1 MMPSGD
7 AFTSARVLSATL
19 TSVMFGSRRRVLWL
33 LLMVLTA
40 SGCANE
46 RPSWADRNQQVI
58 DTHKVTGRTRE
69 LPKVTI
75 PMALSDGEPVERDKL
90 PAITIAPGVMGRL
103 AWGRGALVERIE
115 MQPNASYP
123 SQTLGEELF
132 VIVLDGSATITVA
145 GKATE
150 LTRDHAIYLQPGA
163 TRSMTAGANGFRAF
177 EIYSPVRLDHL
188 ALAGQKTSGIT
199 ATFPDQ
205 GVTPSLSPGVVI
217 DLNDVQL
224 TPLVD
229 PTPGKSYRRST
240 TSARLLWGKNAQISL
255 VHIDPE
261 SEIALHIHPE
271 DQLTTTLR
279 GTIDQGVM
287 DRTYPESG
295 AAGHVL
301 FLPGGMAH
309 SGKAGDVGVDQLDV
323 FWPVRP
329 DYVERA
335 KKQDALYADIIAP
348 GERPKKL
355 AEGFTFTEGPAWL
368 KGKLYFSDMWFKNA
382 AAGDY
387 TGSPARSRLIAME
400 PDGKFRVLSSGM
412 QSNGTIAA
420 QNGNLIVCD
429 MFGHRVV
436 EVDPANGRVVRVLL
450 SKVNGLPIDG
460 PNDLVMDAKGGIY
473 VTDPQFT
480 PDAKKSQPGKQ
491 VYYIAPDG
499 TARVVIGPGEYAM
512 PNGVELSPD
521 GKRLY
526 VNNTWQQP
534 GANFIWTYDVGADGS
549 LSNKRQFAVVNLTP
563 QVLQAANPA
572 DRLDSGA
579 DGSAVDADGRYYVAS
594 RTGVQ
599 IFQPDGTY
607 AGTIFVPQYPVSITF
622 GGPNNDILYM
632 VGESSVWSIQ
642 TKARGF
648 RHPSRMN

>member
-1 MMPSGD
+1 MMLSRD
-7 AFTSARVLSATL
+7 VFRSVLAQSPTL
-19 TSVMFGSRRRVLWL
+19 TRRTFPSRRSVPWLVLL
-33 LLMVLTA
+33 ALA
-40 SGCANE
+40 AAGCADE
-46 RPSWADRNQQVI
+46 RPSWTDRNQRVI
-58 DTHKVTGRTRE
+58 DERKITGRTRE
-69 LPKVTI
+69 LPRVSL
-75 PMALSDGEPVERDKL
+75 PMILTDGEPVERAKL
-90 PAITIAPGVMGRL
+90 PAITIAPGVTGTL
-103 AWGRGALVERIE
+103 SWGRGALVERLE
-115 MQPNASYP
+115 MQADAAYP

-132 VIVLDGSATITVA
+132 VIVLDGSATITAA
-145 GKATE
+145 GKKTE

-163 TRSMTAGANGFRAF
+163 TRSMKAGAKGFRAF

-188 ALAGQKTSGIT
+188 AMAGQQTSGIN

-205 GVTPSLSPGVVI
+205 GVTPSLQPAVVI

-224 TPLVD
+224 TPLTD
-229 PTPGKSYRRST
+229 PTAGKSYHRST
-240 TSARLLWGKNAQISL
+240 TSARLLWGRNAQISL
-255 VHIDPE
+255 VHIDPQ
-261 SEIALHIHPE
+261 SEITLHTHPE

-279 GTIDQGVM
+279 GTIEQGVM
-287 DRTYPESG
+287 DRTYQESG

-301 FLPGGMAH
+301 FLPGGMVH

-335 KKQDALYADIIAP
+335 KKQEALYAEIIAP
-348 GERPKKL
+348 GETPKKV
-355 AEGFTFTEGPAWL
+355 AEGFTFTEGPTWL

-387 TGSPARSRLIAME
+387 TGSPARSRLVAMG
-400 PDGKFRVLSSGM
+400 PDGKYRVVESGM

-420 QNGNLIVCD
+420 KNGNLIVCD

-436 EVDPANGRVVRVLL
+436 EVDPVNGRVLRVLL
-450 SKVNGLPIDG
+450 NKLNGTSIDG
-460 PNDLVMDAKGGIY
+460 PNDLVMDAKGGLY

-512 PNGVELSPD
+512 PNGVEISPD
-521 GKRLY
+521 GKKLY

-534 GANFIWTYDVGADGS
+534 GANFIWAYDVAEDGS

-563 QVLQAANPA
+563 AVLQAANPV

-579 DGSAVDADGRYYVAS
+579 DGSTVDSDGRYYVAT

-607 AGTIFVPQYPVSITF
+607 VGTIWVPQYPVSITF

-648 RHPSRMN
+648 RHPSGMN